1 MARDLEPFRAYLG
14 EFGLSPDTIT
24 MYARDVDKAL
34 AAGVRE
40 RLLGDDLAPKTKRH
54 VRAAL
59 RHWAKF
65 TDDKRLIAQ
74 LERMKLPAARRVTA
88 KVPLEVQQLFD
99 LLDELERQDYLTR
112 PMAAVISLM
121 ALRGFRCGDVL
132 RLRREELAAAKESG
146 VLNYVAKG
154 DRRLEFKVLKTF
166 KKPLMLLLAQ
176 PGEWER
182 VRDLIAPESRAP
194 SRQRAAAMAVG
205 RALTGLGVKI
215 GIFGLHPHRLRRTYA
230 VVYLRAMQGDAEA
243 LMKLTQHM
251 QWASMAT
258 AMEYVDHARGSELDA
273 VAETMF
279 DRARYER
286 APATDD

>member
-1 MARDLEPFRAYLG
+1 MPRDLEPFRAYLG

-24 MYARDVDKAL
+24 MYVRDVDKAL
-34 AAGVRE
+34 AIGVRA
-40 RLLGDDLAPKTKRH
+40 RLLGEDLAPKSKRH

-65 TDDKRLIAQ
+65 TDDKKLTAQ

-88 KVPLEVQQLFD
+88 KVPLEVKQLFE
-99 LLDELERQDYLTR
+99 LIDELDRQTYLGK
-112 PMAAVISLM
+112 PMTAVISLM
-121 ALRGFRCGDVL
+121 AMRGFRCGDVL

-146 VLNYVAKG
+146 VLNFVAKG

-166 KKPLMLLLAQ
+166 RRPLMALLAQ
-176 PGEWER
+176 PGDWEF
-182 VRDLIAPESRAP
+182 VRDLIAPSSKAA

-205 RALTGLGVKI
+205 RALTSVGVKI

-279 DRARYER
+279 DRTRY
-286 APATDD
+286 ATPVAD